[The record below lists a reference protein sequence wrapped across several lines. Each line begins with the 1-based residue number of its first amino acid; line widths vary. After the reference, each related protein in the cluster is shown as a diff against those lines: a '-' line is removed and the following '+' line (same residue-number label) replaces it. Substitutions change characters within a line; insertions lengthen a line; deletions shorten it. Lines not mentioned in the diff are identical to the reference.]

1 MLSIVLRVLP
11 IEAPSADLSRVHV
24 VPAKIV
30 ARRNR
35 PISSLH
41 EVRLFANTR
50 VPEMR
55 GGMVN
60 YSALFR
66 SALVA
71 LLRNKMRSVLTVLG
85 ITIGIAAVICVVA
98 IGKAGQARVE
108 QQLNNLGD
116 NFVWVE
122 AGGRAVNGVRTGTH
136 DTKTL
141 VMADAI
147 AIKNQVSLIK
157 SVSPN
162 VDDPVQVVYGNQNWH
177 TSYRGV
183 SPEYF
188 EIKRWDLDQ
197 GAIFSADDVDRAADV
212 CVIGRTVRDQLFGV
226 EDPVGK
232 VIRVNGL
239 PCKVVATLHPKGLS
253 LSGQDQ
259 DDTII
264 IPYTTAQKKLKGITW
279 LDDILCSAVSQEV
292 VKMAGQE
299 ATAVLRD
306 RHHLRPEE
314 EDDFNIRNPEDIIQA
329 QLDASKTL
337 TILLIAIAS
346 VSLIV
351 GGIGIM
357 NVMLVSVTERTREI
371 GVRVAVGA
379 TEAAIQLQFLGES
392 IMLSLV
398 GGAAGVLFGI
408 FGSYLVGQTL
418 QWPIQMSAESIVV
431 AALFSI
437 AVGVFFGYYPARKAS
452 LLDPIEA
459 LRYE

>member
-1 MLSIVLRVLP
+1 
-11 IEAPSADLSRVHV
+11 
-24 VPAKIV
+24 
-30 ARRNR
+30 
-35 PISSLH
+35 
-41 EVRLFANTR
+41 
-50 VPEMR
+50 
-55 GGMVN
+55 VN
-60 YSALFR
+60 YGALFR

-71 LLRNKMRSVLTVLG
+71 LLRNKMRSILTVLG

-98 IGKAGQARVE
+98 IGKAGQARV
-108 QQLNNLGD
+108 QQHLNNLGE
-116 NFVWVE
+116 NFVWIE
-122 AGGRAVNGVRTGTH
+122 AGGRAINGVRTGTH

-147 AIKNQVSLIK
+147 AIKNQISLIK
-157 SVSPN
+157 AVSPN
-162 VDDPVQVVYGNQNWH
+162 VDDPVQVIYGNQNWH

-183 SPEYF
+183 LPEYVD
-188 EIKRWDLDQ
+188 IKRWVIDQ
-197 GAIFSADDVDRAADV
+197 GAVFSQDDVDRAAEV
-212 CVIGRTVRDQLFGV
+212 CLIGRTVREQLFGV
-226 EDPVGK
+226 ENPVGK
-232 VIRVNGL
+232 VMRLNSL
-239 PCKVVATLHPKGLS
+239 PCKVVGTLQPKGLS

-259 DDTII
+259 DDTILL
-264 IPYTTAQKKLKGITW
+264 PYTTAQKKLKGITW
-279 LDDILCSAVSQEV
+279 LDDILCSAVSQDV

-299 ATAVLRD
+299 ATALLRD

-314 EDDFNIRNPEDIIQA
+314 DDDFNIRNPEDIIQA
-329 QLDASKTL
+329 QLEASKTL
-337 TILLIAIAS
+337 TVLLIAIAS

-398 GGAAGVLFGI
+398 GGAAGVLAGI

-418 QWPIQMSAESIVV
+418 GWPIQMSAEAIVV
-431 AALFSI
+431 AAMFSV

-452 LLDPIEA
+452 RLDPIEA

>member
-1 MLSIVLRVLP
+1 M
-11 IEAPSADLSRVHV
+11 
-24 VPAKIV
+24 
-30 ARRNR
+30 
-35 PISSLH
+35 
-41 EVRLFANTR
+41 
-50 VPEMR
+50 
-55 GGMVN
+55 N
-60 YSALFR
+60 YAGLLR

-71 LLRNKMRSVLTVLG
+71 LTRNKMRSILTVLG

-98 IGKAGQARVE
+98 IGKAGQARVQ

-116 NFVWVE
+116 NFVWIE

-136 DTKTL
+136 DTITL
-141 VMADAI
+141 TVADSV
-147 AIKNQVSLIK
+147 AIKSQVSLIK
-157 SVSPN
+157 AVSPN

-183 SPEYF
+183 APEYF
-188 EIKRWDLDQ
+188 DIKRWYIDQ
-197 GAIFSADDVDRAADV
+197 GAIFSQDDVDRAADV
-212 CVIGRTVRDQLFGV
+212 CLIGRTVREQLFGA

-232 VIRVNGL
+232 VIRISNL
-239 PCKVVATLHPKGLS
+239 PFKVVGTLLPKGQS

-264 IPYTTAQKKLKGITW
+264 MPYTTAQKKIKGITW
-279 LDDILCSAVSQEV
+279 LDDILCSAVSQDA
-292 VKMAGQE
+292 VKTAGQE
-299 ATAVLRD
+299 AAAVLRD

-337 TILLIAIAS
+337 TVLLIAIAS

-379 TEAAIQLQFLGES
+379 TEEAIQLQFLGES

-398 GGAAGVLFGI
+398 GGSAGVLFGI
-408 FGSYLVGQTL
+408 VGSILVGKTL
-418 QWPIQMSAESIVV
+418 QWPMEMSAEAVVV

>member
-1 MLSIVLRVLP
+1 MIDNSGRG
-11 IEAPSADLSRVHV
+11 
-24 VPAKIV
+24 
-30 ARRNR
+30 
-35 PISSLH
+35 LH
-41 EVRLFANTR
+41 EPGLREVL
-50 VPEMR
+50 
-55 GGMVN
+55 VN
-60 YSALFR
+60 YAALFR

-71 LLRNKMRSVLTVLG
+71 LLRNKMRSILTVLG

-116 NFVWVE
+116 NFVWIE

-147 AIKNQVSLIK
+147 AIKNQISLIK

-188 EIKRWDLDQ
+188 EIKRWYVDQ
-197 GAIFSADDVDRAADV
+197 GAIFSQDDVDRAADV
-212 CVIGRTVRDQLFGV
+212 CTIGRTVRDQLFGV
-226 EDPVGK
+226 EDPIGK
-232 VIRVNGL
+232 VIRVNNL

-253 LSGQDQ
+253 LDGRDQ
-259 DDTII
+259 DDTVIL
-264 IPYTTAQKKLKGITW
+264 PYTMAQKKIKGTTW
-279 LDDILCSAVSQEV
+279 LDDILCSAVSQDA
-292 VKMAGQE
+292 VKIAGQE
-299 ATAVLRD
+299 ATALLRD
-306 RHHLRPEE
+306 RHKLRPEQ

-329 QLDASKTL
+329 QLDSSKTL

-379 TEAAIQLQFLGES
+379 TEEAIQLQFLGES

-408 FGSYLVGQTL
+408 VGSYLVGQTL
-418 QWPIQMSAESIVV
+418 HWPIQMSAEAIVV
-431 AALFSI
+431 AAAFSV

>member
-1 MLSIVLRVLP
+1 
-11 IEAPSADLSRVHV
+11 
-24 VPAKIV
+24 VPAKGADHALRAGGTIV
-30 ARRNR
+30 NR
-35 PISSLH
+35 AGL
-41 EVRLFANTR
+41 L
-50 VPEMR
+50 
-55 GGMVN
+55 
-60 YSALFR
+60 R
-66 SALVA
+66 SAMVA

-98 IGKAGQARVE
+98 IGRAGQARVE

-136 DTKTL
+136 GTKSLT
-141 VMADAI
+141 MADAM
-147 AIKNQVSLIK
+147 AIKNEIALIK
-157 SVSPN
+157 KVSPN
-162 VDDPVQVVYGNQNWH
+162 VDASTQVIYGNQNWF

-188 EIKRWDLDQ
+188 DIKRWYVDQ
-197 GAIFSADDVDRAADV
+197 GAIFSQDDVDRAADV

-226 EDPVGK
+226 EDPIGK
-232 VIRVNGL
+232 VIRLRDL
-239 PCKVVATLHPKGLS
+239 PCKVIATLLPKGLAI
-253 LSGQDQ
+253 SGQDQ

-264 IPYTTAQKKLKGITW
+264 VPYTTAQKKLKGITW
-279 LDDILCSAVSQEV
+279 LDDILCSAVSQSA
-292 VKMAGQE
+292 VKVAGQE
-299 ATAVLRD
+299 AAALLRD

-329 QLDASKTL
+329 QLEASKTL
-337 TILLIAIAS
+337 AALLIAIAS
-346 VSLIV
+346 ISLVV

-379 TEAAIQLQFLGES
+379 TEGAIQLQFLGES
-392 IMLSLV
+392 VMLSLV
-398 GGAAGVLFGI
+398 GGAAGVLFGVV
-408 FGSYLVGQTL
+408 GSYVVGRML
-418 QWPIQMSAESIVV
+418 KWSMPVSLDAVV
-431 AALFSI
+431 IAAIFSV